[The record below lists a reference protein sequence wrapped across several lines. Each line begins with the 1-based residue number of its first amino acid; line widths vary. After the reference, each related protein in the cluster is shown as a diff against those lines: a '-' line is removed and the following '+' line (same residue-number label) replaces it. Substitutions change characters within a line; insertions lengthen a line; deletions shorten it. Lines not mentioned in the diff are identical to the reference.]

1 MLAHSATVERVD
13 VAANLRARLTDSL
26 LAAGV
31 LRDRR
36 WAEAFR
42 QVPRH
47 AFLPGFFVQ
56 RPDGA
61 WEPVTAEHPDHLALA
76 YRNDVC
82 VTQLDNDD
90 RAWEQALVT
99 GAVTGVPTS
108 SSSMPT
114 IMAIMLEALAVAP
127 GDRVLEIGTGTGYNA
142 ALLCHVLGGDRVT
155 SIDVDPGVLVRA
167 EARLAAAGYHP
178 TCVLGDGEQG
188 HTPRAPYD
196 RILGTCAVSRIPTAW
211 LEQTAPGGAIVTT
224 FNRAIGAGL
233 VRLTVRDGHATGRV
247 LPEDGRFMPLRAHRQ
262 EWADE
267 ALLEALT
274 EEPTTSRTTLL
285 SSRSVLDPAGG
296 FEFFAG
302 LALAEVAVAADPIRL
317 VHPDGSWVRH
327 RGAVVDQGGPRAL
340 WDVAEAA
347 YRQWRALGRPRRHQ
361 FTFTAT
367 PTSQYFALDGTGL
380 TWPLP

>member
-1 MLAHSATVERVD
+1 MD

-31 LRDRR
+31 LRDPR
-36 WAEAFR
+36 WADAFR

-47 AFLPGFFVQ
+47 VFLPGFFVQ

-90 RAWEQALVT
+90 RAWEQALAT
-99 GAVTGVPTS
+99 GAATGVPTS

-142 ALLCHVLGGDRVT
+142 ALLCHVLGDARVT

-167 EARLAAAGYHP
+167 EARLTAAGYRP

-188 HTPRAPYD
+188 YPPRAPYD
-196 RILGTCAVSRIPTAW
+196 RVLGTCAVSRIPAAW
-211 LEQTAPGGAIVTT
+211 LEQTAPGGLIVTT

-233 VRLTVRDGHATGRV
+233 VRLTVRDGQATGRV
-247 LPEDGRFMPLRAHRQ
+247 LLEDGRFMPLRAHRQ
-262 EWADE
+262 AWADE

-274 EEPTTSRTTLL
+274 AEPTTSRTTLL
-285 SSRSVLDPAGG
+285 SSRSVLDPAGP

-347 YRQWRALGRPRRHQ
+347 YRQWRALGEPRRHQ
-361 FTFTAT
+361 FTFSAT
-367 PTSQYFALDGTGL
+367 PTSQHFALDGTTL

>member
-1 MLAHSATVERVD
+1 MERVD
-13 VAANLRARLTDSL
+13 VAAHLRAQLADSL
-26 LAAGV
+26 LTAGV
-31 LRDRR
+31 LRDPR
-36 WAEAFR
+36 WADAFR

-76 YRNDVC
+76 YRDDVC

-90 RAWEQALVT
+90 HAWQQALVT

-142 ALLCHVLGGDRVT
+142 ALLCHVLGDARVT
-155 SIDVDPGVLVRA
+155 SIDVDEGVLRRA
-167 EARLAAAGYHP
+167 EARLAAAGHHP
-178 TCVLGDGEQG
+178 TCVRGDGERG
-188 HTPRAPYD
+188 HAPRAPYD
-196 RILGTCAVSRIPTAW
+196 RVLGTCAVSRVPAAW
-211 LEQTAPGGAIVTT
+211 LEQTAPGGVIVTT

-233 VRLTVRDGHATGRV
+233 VRLTVRDGQATGRV
-247 LPEDGRFMPLRAHRQ
+247 LAEDGRFMPLRAHRQ
-262 EWADE
+262 AWADE
-267 ALLEALT
+267 ALLGALT

-302 LALAEVAVAADPIRL
+302 LALAGVAVAADPVRL
-317 VHPDGSWVRH
+317 VHRDGSWVRH

-347 YRQWRALGRPRRHQ
+347 YRQWRALGRPRRDQ
-361 FTFTAT
+361 FAFTAT
-367 PTSQYFALDGTGL
+367 PTAQHFALDGTDL

>member
-1 MLAHSATVERVD
+1 MD
-13 VAANLRARLTDSL
+13 VAANLRAQLADSL
-26 LAAGV
+26 LASDV
-31 LRDRR
+31 LRDPR
-36 WAEAFR
+36 WADAFR

-61 WEPVTAEHPDHLALA
+61 WEPVTAEHPDHLALV

-90 RAWEQALVT
+90 RAWEQALTT
-99 GAVTGVPTS
+99 GAVTGIPTS

-114 IMAIMLEALAVAP
+114 IMAIMLEALAVEP

-142 ALLCHVLGGDRVT
+142 ALLCHVLGDSRVT
-155 SIDVDPGVLVRA
+155 TIDVDPGVLVRA
-167 EARLAAAGYHP
+167 EARLSAAGYHP

-188 HTPRAPYD
+188 HAPRAPYD
-196 RILGTCAVSRIPTAW
+196 RILGTCAVSRIPEAW
-211 LEQTAPGGAIVTT
+211 LEQTAPGGLIVTT

-233 VRLTVRDGHATGRV
+233 VRLTVRDGQATGRV
-247 LPEDGRFMPLRAHRQ
+247 LLEDGRFMPLRAHRQ
-262 EWADE
+262 AWADE

-274 EEPTTSRTTLL
+274 AEPTTSRTTLL
-285 SSRSVLDPAGG
+285 ASRAVLDPASA

-347 YRQWRALGRPRRHQ
+347 HRQWRALGKPRRHQ

-367 PTSQYFALDGTGL
+367 PTGQHFALDGTTL